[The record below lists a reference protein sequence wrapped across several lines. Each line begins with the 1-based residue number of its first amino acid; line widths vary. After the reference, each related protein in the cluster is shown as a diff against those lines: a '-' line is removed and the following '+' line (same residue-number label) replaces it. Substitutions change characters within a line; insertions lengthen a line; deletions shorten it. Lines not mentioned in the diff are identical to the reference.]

1 MGKTVIRVVALVI
14 ILLLLTVFVPAATPL
29 VIAEESVSLPVY
41 EPQTLTAGEVEAV
54 PYGKDTPYAPHAD
67 AFLPDNAGYVDPSLS
82 IRIDTLRLHDTDIML
97 AWVQIAHPSQL
108 RAALYRPY
116 PSKKVA
122 LVSQIAKREQAV
134 LAINGDW
141 FMDRKEGYIVRN
153 GNEPYR
159 TGFGTNADVIDLL
172 VIDENADFHVIR
184 SYDED
189 NINEFLATGHEIIHS
204 YAFGPALVVD
214 GEISSED
221 DLAKLRL
228 NDPLGRAQ
236 RMAICQMDALSYLI
250 VATEGPENENS
261 LGLTVPEMAQLC
273 HDLGAKTAYNLDGG
287 NSTCIALNYKKI
299 NGNVKK
305 PRSVGDILYFVTA
318 VPEE

>member
-1 MGKTVIRVVALVI
+1 MSKTVIRVVALLI
-14 ILLLLTVFVPAATPL
+14 MLLLLALLIPAATPL
-29 VIAEESVSLPVY
+29 AIAEEGVTYPVY
-41 EPQTLTAGEVEAV
+41 EPQTLTAGEVEAI
-54 PYGKDTPYAPHAD
+54 PYDAETPYAPHAD

-82 IRIDTLRLHDTDIML
+82 IRIETLRDYNTTIML

-153 GNEPYR
+153 GSEPYK
-159 TGFGTNADVIDLL
+159 TGFNANADVIDLL
-172 VIDENADFHVIR
+172 IIDENADFHIIR
-184 SYDED
+184 SYDEEK
-189 NINEFLATGHEIIHS
+189 INDYLATGHEIIHS

-214 GEISSED
+214 GEISAEE
-221 DLAKLRL
+221 DLAKLRM

-236 RMAICQMDALSYLI
+236 RIAFCQMDELSYLI
-250 VATEGPENENS
+250 VATEGPENNGS
-261 LGLTVPEMAQLC
+261 TGLTVPEMAQLC
-273 HDLGAKTAYNLDGG
+273 YDLGVKTAYNLDGG
-287 NSTCIALNYKKI
+287 NSTCIALNYNKI

-305 PRSVGDILYFVTA
+305 PRSVGDIIYFVTA